1 MQLIDPLYKD
11 HWRVILLTIL
21 EHGAYLTNKA
31 VKIED
36 HVSVVNNTNDVSLLV
51 DMKE

>member
-31 VKIED
+31 VKVED
-36 HVSVVNNTNDVSLLV
+36 HVSVVNYTNDVSLLD